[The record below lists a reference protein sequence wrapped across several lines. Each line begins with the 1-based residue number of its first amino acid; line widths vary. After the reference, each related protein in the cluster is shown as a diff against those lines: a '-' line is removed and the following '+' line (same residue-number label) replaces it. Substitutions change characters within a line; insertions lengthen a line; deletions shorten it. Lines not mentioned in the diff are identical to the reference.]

1 MNSLAVVEFETMQ
14 RMSIALYKSGY
25 FADVK
30 SEAQAIV
37 KVMAGA
43 ELGLAP
49 FASMTGIHIING
61 KPTLSANLI
70 ATLVKNDPRYDF
82 GVPVCNNELCQV
94 VWFENGKDVGDSS
107 FTIEEAKQANLT
119 GKAVWKQYPSD
130 MLFARAIT
138 RGARRFAPGIFGG
151 APVYTPEEL
160 GADTDQDGNIVEG
173 EIVPEPSKNSQP
185 PEPTPEPAPAAIE
198 IPDDVDT
205 NDLLMGKVEQPEPE
219 PRKVEAADLDSK
231 IADARAWLLEKV
243 RDDKVGLTVVAGA
256 LGMAGFTPDD
266 AEGKGNKKHVEN
278 WLNGPECKDLRD
290 SGLKVDFRAN
300 VSKKGAI
307 TIFDRATARKVATE

>member
-1 MNSLAVVEFETMQ
+1 MVAPFHPDRFVTAIEMAAGAGYTVLILDSLSHAWNGAGGTLELVEQYSKKYRGNSYAAWGDVTPIHTRLIEAIVAAPLHVIGTMRSKQDYILVEKNGKQAPQKVGMAPIQRDGFEYEFDVFLDMDIDNNAIVNKT
-14 RMSIALYKSGY
+14 RCPALVGGVYAKPG
-25 FADVK
+25 ADVAAILIDWL
-30 SEAQAIV
+30 SGEPEAV
-37 KVMAGA
+37 TSK
-43 ELGLAP
+43 P
-49 FASMTGIHIING
+49 SNNG
-61 KPTLSANLI
+61 T
-70 ATLVKNDPRYDF
+70 
-82 GVPVCNNELCQV
+82 
-94 VWFENGKDVGDSS
+94 
-107 FTIEEAKQANLT
+107 
-119 GKAVWKQYPSD
+119 
-130 MLFARAIT
+130 
-138 RGARRFAPGIFGG
+138 
-151 APVYTPEEL
+151 
-160 GADTDQDGNIVEG
+160 
-173 EIVPEPSKNSQP
+173 P